1 MKKIYNNQFVKV
13 FLEDFVYKNK
23 KYKNFHRVI
32 FKNAAVVILEH
43 KNKILITH
51 EYRRGI
57 DKIIF
62 GFPGGH
68 IKKNEKP
75 IIAAKRELLEETGYT
90 GKNWRHLLSYVNSAT
105 YNCGK
110 EYIYVATLDKIYEG
124 KISKELEAIKW
135 ITIENLKKLLINN
148 TFLPAGLLAA
158 SLYYI
163 KFRGK

>member
-1 MKKIYNNQFVKV
+1 MRKIYNNPFVKV
-13 FLEDFVYKNK
+13 FLEDFEYKNK

-43 KNKILITH
+43 KNKLLITH

-57 DKIIF
+57 NKIIF

-75 IIAAKRELLEETGYT
+75 ITAAKRELLEETGYT

-110 EYIYVATLDKIYEG
+110 EYIYVATLKKIHQG
-124 KISKELEAIKW
+124 KISDELEAIKW
-135 ITIENLKKLLINN
+135 ITIENLKKMLINK

-158 SLYYI
+158 ALYYI